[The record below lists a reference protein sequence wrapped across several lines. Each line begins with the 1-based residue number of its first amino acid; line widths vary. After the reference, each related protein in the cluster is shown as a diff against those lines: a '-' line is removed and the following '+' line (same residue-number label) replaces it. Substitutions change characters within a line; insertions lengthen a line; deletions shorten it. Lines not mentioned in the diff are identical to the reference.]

1 MGIQA
6 KIKIM
11 VMSNIF
17 LIRKSFDYLS
27 IECAEVFA
35 SALGEI
41 TVELSV
47 KTTDRWVAIAVI
59 YNYYKLFSTWGI

>member
-1 MGIQA
+1 
-6 KIKIM
+6 M

-27 IECAEVFA
+27 IECAKVFA

-47 KTTDRWVAIAVI
+47 KTAARWVAIAVI
-59 YNYYKLFSTWGI
+59 

>member
-1 MGIQA
+1 
-6 KIKIM
+6 
-11 VMSNIF
+11 MSNIF

-27 IECAEVFA
+27 IEYAEVFV

-41 TVELSV
+41 TMELSV

-59 YNYYKLFSTWGI
+59 YNYYKLFLTWGNLGSK